1 MMMFAS
7 CDQVTTGGPLDR
19 QTALN
24 RSQLNLPLPA
34 SAYDMYYLYVDR
46 GSQDQDLF
54 IRFSG

>member
-1 MMMFAS
+1 MFAS